1 MKKLYFLAVVLIMF
15 AGCKKGETAPVNP
28 LVGKWQ
34 ITQQLAVYY
43 VNGAEVY
50 RTTLAGVGANS
61 YTEFKADGTLT
72 DYALG
77 TGNTYTTTS
86 GTYSLTN
93 TTLHIA
99 PTGGTASDYVYTA
112 IDNNNFTLSISAT
125 GGGTTSYVKN
135 GQVYTAN
142 GQTVTISFIR
152 L

>member
-1 MKKLYFLAVVLIMF
+1 MKKLYFLAVVLVMF
-15 AGCKKGETAPVNP
+15 AGCNKGETTPANP
-28 LVGKWQ
+28 LVGKWK
-34 ITQQLAVYY
+34 ISQQLAVYY

-50 RTTLAGVGANS
+50 RTTLPGVGANA

-77 TGNTYTTTS
+77 TGI
-86 GTYSLTN
+86 GG
-93 TTLHIA
+93 
-99 PTGGTASDYVYTA
+99 TGGVT
-112 IDNNNFTLSISAT
+112 T
-125 GGGTTSYVKN
+125 GGGTTTYVKN